1 MSQSFWV
8 GIALILIAGSMAGGC
23 MLPLKFNRRWRWE
36 NTWLIF
42 SLVSLVVLPWTLALS
57 LVQHLFQ
64 TYNSLTASQFV
75 IPILFGT
82 GWGIA
87 QVLFG
92 ISIQRL
98 GLALA
103 YAIVVGLGTLLG
115 TLVPL
120 FVQHRAQVDRTLLI
134 PILTGIVIMLIGIA
148 FSAWAGQIREHRQ
161 ERGRRTSPVGRY
173 RAAVFVAV
181 LCGILA
187 PMLNYS
193 FAFGQDI
200 AVAAVRFGNPEVR
213 AAYAVWPIGLVG
225 GLLPNIGYS
234 IYLLRRNR
242 TGALFQSKCPDMFWA
257 ILMATLWMGAF
268 ALYGMSATY
277 LGRFGTSI
285 GWGLFQIFMIMTAT
299 LAGVFTG
306 EWKHAPRFARTL
318 LGLSITCLGCA
329 TALWH
334 TRIDEVSARRLS
346 WLGEGQLEIATKM
359 RIGPGVQRIT

>member
-1 MSQSFWV
+1 MPQSFWA
-8 GIALILIAGSMAGGC
+8 GILLVLIAGLMAGDC
-23 MLPLKFNRRWRWE
+23 MLPLKFNRKWQWE

-42 SLVSLVVLPWTLALS
+42 SLVSLVVLPWALALS
-57 LVQHLFQ
+57 LVHQLFR
-64 TYNSLTASQFV
+64 TYAQLTPSQLAV
-75 IPILFGT
+75 PILFGA

-120 FVQHRAQVDRTLLI
+120 FVQHRAQVGRTLLMQ
-134 PILTGIVIMLIGIA
+134 ILAGIVIMLVGIA
-148 FSAWAGQIREHRQ
+148 LSAWAGQIREHRQ
-161 ERGRRTSPVGRY
+161 EATSATPSLGRY

-200 AVAAVRFGNPEVR
+200 AIAAVRLGNPEVR
-213 AAYAVWPIGLVG
+213 AAYAVWPIGLAG
-225 GLLPNIGYS
+225 GLVPNVGYS
-234 IYLLRRNR
+234 LYLLRRNR
-242 TGALFQSKCPDMFWA
+242 SGALFQSVSPDAFWA
-257 ILMATLWMGAF
+257 SLMAILWMGAF

-299 LAGVFTG
+299 LSGVVTG
-306 EWKHAPRFARTL
+306 EWRSAPRLARTL
-318 LGLSITCLGCA
+318 LALSITCLGGA
-329 TALWH
+329 TALLAYANH
-334 TRIDEVSARRLS
+334 
-346 WLGEGQLEIATKM
+346 
-359 RIGPGVQRIT
+359 

>member
-1 MSQSFWV
+1 MSQSLWV
-8 GIALILIAGSMAGGC
+8 GIGLILLAGLMAGDC
-23 MLPLKFNRRWRWE
+23 MLPLKFNQTWRWE
-36 NTWLIF
+36 NTWLIS
-42 SLVSLVVLPWTLALS
+42 SLVSLLILPWTLALL
-57 LVQHLFQ
+57 LVNHLFQ

-75 IPILFGT
+75 IPILFGA

-120 FVQHRAQVDRTLLI
+120 FVQHRAQVDRALLI
-134 PILTGIVIMLIGIA
+134 PVLGGIVIMLIGIA

-161 ERGRRTSPVGRY
+161 EAVATMPPLGRY
-173 RAAVFVAV
+173 RAAVFVAI

-200 AVAAVRFGNPEVR
+200 AVAAVRLGNPEVR
-213 AAYAVWPIGLVG
+213 AAYAVWPIGLAG
-225 GLLPNIGYS
+225 GLLPNVGYS

-242 TGALFQSKCPDMFWA
+242 TRSLFQSNSPDVFWA
-257 ILMATLWMGAF
+257 ILMASLWMGAF

-285 GWGLFQIFMIMTAT
+285 GWGLFQIFMILTAT
-299 LAGVFTG
+299 VSGVFTG
-306 EWKHAPRFARTL
+306 EWKHAPRFARAL
-318 LGLSITCLGCA
+318 LVLSTIFLAGA
-329 TALWH
+329 TALLAYAN
-334 TRIDEVSARRLS
+334 R
-346 WLGEGQLEIATKM
+346 
-359 RIGPGVQRIT
+359 

>member
-1 MSQSFWV
+1 VSQSFWV
-8 GIALILIAGSMAGGC
+8 GIVLVLVAGLMAGNC
-23 MLPLKFNRRWRWE
+23 MLPLKFNRKWRWE

-57 LVQHLFQ
+57 LVHHLFR
-64 TYNSLTASQFV
+64 TYTGLTASQFAT
-75 IPILFGT
+75 PILFGA

-120 FVQHRAQVDRTLLI
+120 FVQHRAQVGRTLLFQV
-134 PILTGIVIMLIGIA
+134 LAGIVIMLVGIA
-148 FSAWAGQIREHRQ
+148 LSAWAGQIREHRK
-161 ERGRRTSPVGRY
+161 EAIATSPPSGRY
-173 RAAVFVAV
+173 GTAVLVAV

-200 AVAAVRFGNPEVR
+200 AIAAVRLGNPEVR
-213 AAYAVWPIGLVG
+213 AAYAVWPIGLAG
-225 GLLPNIGYS
+225 GLLPNLGYS
-234 IYLLRRNR
+234 LYLLRRNR
-242 TGALFQSKCPDMFWA
+242 SGVLFQSISPDAFWA
-257 ILMATLWMGAF
+257 ISMAILWMGAF
-268 ALYGMSATY
+268 ALYGMSATL

-299 LAGVFTG
+299 LSGVFTG
-306 EWKHAPRFARTL
+306 EWRFAPRLAQTL
-318 LGLSITCLGCA
+318 LVLSITCLGGA
-329 TALWH
+329 TALLAYAN
-334 TRIDEVSARRLS
+334 R
-346 WLGEGQLEIATKM
+346 
-359 RIGPGVQRIT
+359 

>member
-1 MSQSFWV
+1 MAQSFWV
-8 GIALILIAGSMAGGC
+8 GIALVLVAGLMAGDC
-23 MLPLKFNRRWRWE
+23 MLPLKFSRRWRWE

-42 SLVSLVVLPWTLALS
+42 SLVSLLALPWTLALV
-57 LVQHLFQ
+57 LVNHLFQ
-64 TYNSLTASQFV
+64 AYNSLTVSQFA
-75 IPILFGT
+75 IPILFGA

-120 FVQHRAQVDRTLLI
+120 FVQHRAQVGRTLLI
-134 PILTGIVIMLIGIA
+134 PVLAGIVIMLIGIA
-148 FSAWAGQIREHRQ
+148 ISAWAGQIRERRQ
-161 ERGRRTSPVGRY
+161 EAGTTSPVRRY
-173 RAAVFVAV
+173 NAAVLVAV

-200 AVAAVRFGNPEVR
+200 ALAAVRRGNPEVR
-213 AAYAVWPIGLVG
+213 AAYAVWPIGLAG

-234 IYLLRRNR
+234 IYLLRKNR
-242 TGALFQSKCPDMFWA
+242 TGSLFQFRHLDMFWA
-257 ILMATLWMGAF
+257 IVMAILWMGAF
-268 ALYGMSATY
+268 ALYGMSAIY

-299 LAGVFTG
+299 LSGVFTG
-306 EWKHAPRFARTL
+306 EWKLAPPLARAL
-318 LGLSITCLGCA
+318 LVLSILCLGGA
-329 TALWH
+329 TALLA
-334 TRIDEVSARRLS
+334 SANR
-346 WLGEGQLEIATKM
+346 
-359 RIGPGVQRIT
+359 

>member
-1 MSQSFWV
+1 MSQSFESGV
-8 GIALILIAGSMAGGC
+8 ALILVAGLMAGDC
-23 MLPLKFNRRWRWE
+23 MLPLKFIRKWHWE
-36 NTWLIF
+36 NTWLVF
-42 SLVSLVVLPWTLALS
+42 SLLSLVVLPWTLALV
-57 LVQHLFQ
+57 LVNHLFQ
-64 TYNSLTASQFV
+64 TYNSLPASQFATPV
-75 IPILFGT
+75 LFGA

-120 FVQHRAQVDRTLLI
+120 FVQHRAQIGWTLLI
-134 PILTGIVIMLIGIA
+134 QVLAGIVIMLVGIA
-148 FSAWAGQIREHRQ
+148 LSAWAGQIRECS
-161 ERGRRTSPVGRY
+161 EKIATAPSLGRY
-173 RAAVFVAV
+173 RAAVLVAV

-200 AVAAVRFGNPEVR
+200 AVAAVRLGNPEVR
-213 AAYAVWPIGLVG
+213 AAYAVWPIGLAG
-225 GLLPNIGYS
+225 GLLPNLGYS

-242 TGALFQSKCPDMFWA
+242 TGVLFRSIRPDGFWA
-257 ILMATLWMGAF
+257 ASMATLWMGAF

-277 LGRFGTSI
+277 LGNFGTSI

-299 LAGVFTG
+299 LSGVFTG
-306 EWKHAPRFARTL
+306 EWKSAPRFARAL
-318 LGLSITCLGCA
+318 LVMSITCLLGA
-329 TALWH
+329 TTLLALAN
-334 TRIDEVSARRLS
+334 R
-346 WLGEGQLEIATKM
+346 
-359 RIGPGVQRIT
+359 

>member
-1 MSQSFWV
+1 VSHSFRV
-8 GIALILIAGSMAGGC
+8 GIVLILVAGVMAGDFT
-23 MLPLKFNRRWRWE
+23 LPLKFNRSWRWE

-42 SLVSLVVLPWTLALS
+42 SLVSLVVLPWALALI
-57 LVQHLFQ
+57 LVNHLIQ
-64 TYNSLTASQFV
+64 AYTKLTPVQFAL
-75 IPILFGT
+75 PLLFGA

-103 YAIVVGLGTLLG
+103 YAIVIGLGTLLG

-120 FVQHRAQVDRTLLI
+120 FVQHRAQVDQTLLMQ
-134 PILTGIVIMLIGIA
+134 ILAGIAMMLIGIA
-148 FSAWAGQIREHRQ
+148 LSAWAGQIREHHQ
-161 ERGRRTSPVGRY
+161 ESVALSQPVRRY
-173 RAAVFVAV
+173 RAAVLIAV
-181 LCGILA
+181 LCGFLA

-200 AVAAVRFGNPEVR
+200 AVAAVRLGNPEVY
-213 AAYAVWPIGLVG
+213 AAYAVWPIGLAG

-242 TGALFQSKCPDMFWA
+242 TGALFQIKCPDMFRA
-257 ILMATLWMGAF
+257 MLMAILWMGAF

-285 GWGLFQIFMIMTAT
+285 GWGLFQIFMIITAT
-299 LAGVFTG
+299 LSGVFTG
-306 EWKHAPRFARTL
+306 EWKVAPRSARTL
-318 LGLSITCLGCA
+318 LALSILCLGGA
-329 TALWH
+329 TALLAH
-334 TRIDEVSARRLS
+334 ANR
-346 WLGEGQLEIATKM
+346 
-359 RIGPGVQRIT
+359 